1 MNSVHVAVQKFQKER
16 ESLNNTVS
24 SRAEIIASC
33 KEIVADKGIEA
44 VSIREVAKR
53 SHISVGAVYN
63 YFPTKGQL
71 LAATIGSIWSEIFH
85 LSEESYAFDDFVEC
99 LEALFQSVVIGKKHY
114 PHFFTSHAL
123 VLAFDDKI
131 MGQKMM
137 DNYWQHIKESLRLTL
152 AKDQRVRQNVF
163 KEDLTLEKYVDYIFE
178 LFLYGITH
186 EENSIGIIQLVK
198 NSLY

>member
-1 MNSVHVAVQKFQKER
+1 M
-16 ESLNNTVS
+16 NNTVS
-24 SRAEIIASC
+24 SRAELIACC
-33 KEIVADKGIEA
+33 KEIVAEKGIEA

-85 LSEESYAFDDFVEC
+85 FSEESYDFDDFVAC
-99 LEALFQSVVIGKKHY
+99 LEALFQSVAIGKKHY

-137 DNYWQHIKESLRLTL
+137 DHYWQHIKESLRQTL
-152 AKDQRVRQNVF
+152 AKDQKIRPNLF
-163 KEDLTLEKYVDYIFE
+163 NEELTVEKYVDYIFE

-186 EENSIGIIQLVK
+186 EEKTAGIVQLVK